1 MISCMYA
8 FGRTNIIINIFLC
21 ATFFIMISGFGTYL
35 LQSFGM
41 NQIIGSSILAL
52 ISYIVFLRK
61 IESFAKINNIVI
73 PILITIILIIGII
86 IAILGIGFVGYGFY
100 KKLTVEEKNPI
111 ATMEVEGFGTIKIE
125 LYPDMAPNT
134 VTNFIRL
141 ANRGVYDGLT
151 FHRVVPD
158 FMIQG
163 GDKAGN
169 GTGTPKLSDLEDNV
183 SEDKEYC
190 IPGEFIAN
198 GYTKNTLKHE
208 KGVISMAR
216 SDYSQTDAS
225 LVDEGYNSAG
235 SQFFIMTENN
245 TSLDGLYA
253 AFGRVIEGMDIVE
266 KIENV
271 KVTYR
276 SSDLKEGQEAPK
288 DKDGNKLDAD
298 RPINPPVIK
307 SLRVETYGIDYG
319 VPETNDVFDYYT
331 WLMNTYYGQGA

>member
-1 MISCMYA
+1 MKKNSQKMTIFFLYIFNKLIKLRNQVKESWSTIDILLKK
-8 FGRTNIIINIFLC
+8 RTD
-21 ATFFIMISGFGTYL
+21 
-35 LQSFGM
+35 
-41 NQIIGSSILAL
+41 L
-52 ISYIVFLRK
+52 IP
-61 IESFAKINNIVI
+61 NIVEVVKGYSKYEKKTI
-73 PILITIILIIGII
+73 TEIIKARSNVLNATSKEESIKNNEALSKSIDKILL
-86 IAILGIGFVGYGFY
+86 L
-100 KKLTVEEKNPI
+100 KEEYPELKADKNY
-111 ATMEVEGFGTIKIE
+111 MS
-125 LYPDMAPNT
+125 LQN
-134 VTNFIRL
+134 
-141 ANRGVYDGLT
+141 
-151 FHRVVPD
+151 
-158 FMIQG
+158 
-163 GDKAGN
+163 
-169 GTGTPKLSDLEDNV
+169 KLSDLEDNV